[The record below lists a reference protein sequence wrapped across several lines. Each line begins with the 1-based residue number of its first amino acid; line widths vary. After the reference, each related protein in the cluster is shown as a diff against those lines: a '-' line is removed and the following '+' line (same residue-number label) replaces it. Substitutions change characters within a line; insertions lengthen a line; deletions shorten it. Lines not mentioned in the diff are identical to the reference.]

1 MVFDKM
7 KAIVLRNKGDANRL
21 KYEEVETPKIN
32 DNEALVKIK
41 AASVNHLDIW
51 VREGQFPIKYP
62 LIPGCEAAGDVVE
75 IGKNVKGFKKNDR
88 VLITPKTICNKCE
101 YCLEGNDNL
110 CKNSEVLG
118 LTINGC
124 YAEYVKVPQQ
134 NLILLNNKL
143 SYEEAASVPT
153 VFGTAWRTLQNLA
166 KIKKSEIVLIQAA
179 GSGVGTAAIQIAKLA
194 GAKVI
199 AASGNDEKLKKAKL
213 LGADFIVNYYTNP
226 DFDKEVSKFTNGKG
240 VDVVLE
246 QIGGNILVKSI
257 KCLKRNGRIV
267 VIGTTSG
274 NKVEVDFRHIY
285 RNNLSLFGSSG
296 ITTKEVRDV
305 FELVKNGKLKP
316 IIDKIFPL
324 KDAALAH
331 KYMEERKNFGKIVLK
346 P

>member
-1 MVFDKM
+1 M
-7 KAIVLRNKGDANRL
+7 KAIVLRNKGNADQL

-32 DNEALVKIK
+32 DDEVLVKVK

-51 VREGQFPIKYP
+51 VRQGQFPIKYP
-62 LIPGCEAAGDVVE
+62 LIPGCEAAGDIVE
-75 IGKNVKGFKKNDR
+75 VGKNVKGFRKLDT
-88 VLITPKTICNKCE
+88 VVVTPKIICNKCE

-124 YAEYVKVPQQ
+124 YAEYVKVPKQ
-134 NLILLNNKL
+134 NLLLLNNKL

-153 VFGTAWRTLQNLA
+153 VFGTAYRALKNIA
-166 KIKKSEIVLIQAA
+166 KLSKSETVLIQAA
-179 GSGVGTAAIQIAKLA
+179 GSGVGTAAIQIAKHI

-199 AASGNDEKLKKAKL
+199 AASGNDEKLKKAKS
-213 LGADFIVNYYTNP
+213 LGADFIVNYYKNP
-226 DFDKEVSKFTNGKG
+226 DFDREVINFTNGKG
-240 VDVVLE
+240 VNVVLE
-246 QIGGNILVKSI
+246 QVGGNMLVNSI

-274 NKVEVDFRHIY
+274 NKIELDMRHIY
-285 RNNLSLFGSSG
+285 RNNLALLGSSG
-296 ITTKEVRDV
+296 ITNKEVKDV

-316 IIDKIFPL
+316 VIDKIFPL

-331 KYMEERKNFGKIVLK
+331 KYMEERKNFGKIILK
-346 P
+346 V